1 MAIIQI
7 DHLYAFFMSNTFWD
21 KNTEYTI
28 FPEDS
33 NTKDA
38 AKVKLSEL
46 GLEKGRLFKFL
57 FDFGDEWKFQC
68 CVLEMPEKK
77 VSDASVTE
85 SVGEAPQQ
93 YPDYDEDYDDWDD
106 EDDDC
111 DYGGL
116 SPEVA
121 KKYEKTNDKM
131 LKLFK
136 KSLTGLTE
144 KTISNHLDNAD
155 FYINDYL
162 LYRCGYSFEQGITE
176 INEFFGY
183 FFIRKCTWSTPGN
196 IKTTAVSI
204 KKFYKCMMENGK
216 IGNDDYT
223 YLCDTIK
230 AGMKEWQ
237 DTCAQYNDEDYD
249 DPFEY

>member
-1 MAIIQI
+1 MHVFSKIWILKINVLDDVGGI
-7 DHLYAFFMSNTFWD
+7 DGYVKYLKGINQ
-21 KNTEYTI
+21 K
-28 FPEDS
+28 
-33 NTKDA
+33 
-38 AKVKLSEL
+38 AKGVA
-46 GLEKGRLFKFL
+46 
-57 FDFGDEWKFQC
+57 DTDW
-68 CVLEMPEKK
+68 
-77 VSDASVTE
+77 SD
-85 SVGEAPQQ
+85 
-93 YPDYDEDYDDWDD
+93 
-106 EDDDC
+106 

-176 INEFFGY
+176 INEFLGY

-196 IKTTAVSI
+196 IKTTAASI